1 MRAGRA
7 CLAASALNGGTL
19 RVANSAITS
28 VSHLAI
34 VHLFRLSR
42 GIRCVSLRNRVR
54 NGIAV
59 LHECGAEDRVHP
71 EFLIIVSA
79 SGEQGL
85 LVKAAL
91 FEDRLDL
98 EWGIVELVDT
108 GIQI

>member
-1 MRAGRA
+1 MRARRA
-7 CLAASALNGGTL
+7 RLAASALNGGTL

-34 VHLFRLSR
+34 VHRLRKVR
-42 GIRCVSLRNRVR
+42 GIARVFFRNLMGD
-54 NGIAV
+54 GIAV

-98 EWGIVELVDT
+98 EWGIV
-108 GIQI
+108 